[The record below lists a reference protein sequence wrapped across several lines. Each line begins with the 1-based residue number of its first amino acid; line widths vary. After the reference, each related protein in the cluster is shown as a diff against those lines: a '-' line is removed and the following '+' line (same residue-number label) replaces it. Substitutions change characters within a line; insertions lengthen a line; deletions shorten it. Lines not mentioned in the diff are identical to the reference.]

1 MIITSKRKQRVIIMT
16 TTIEINEINITFATH
31 DAKCIMKTLNEFVF
45 MTLNDCIN
53 SRDNDNY
60 TLKIEFN
67 DNDDNVDVD
76 DVMIE
81 LSCDDYVVFRATCN
95 NV

>member
-1 MIITSKRKQRVIIMT
+1 MN
-16 TTIEINEINITFATH
+16 IETNDINIMFATN

-53 SRDNDNY
+53 SRDNDAY

-67 DNDDNVDVD
+67 DNDDNDDVD
-76 DVMIE
+76 QIMIE
-81 LSCDDYVVFRATCN
+81 LSCDDYVVFRATTN
-95 NV
+95 DI